1 MPNTIAM
8 NFSVDSNNP
17 QYRIVLGCWLL
28 GCAAVVFLM
37 IVVGGI
43 TRLTQSGLSMV
54 EWEPIMGIIPPIGE
68 QAWQSV
74 FAKYKTSPE
83 YLKVNAGMSLDAF
96 KGIFYWE
103 YGHRVLGRVIGLI
116 YLLPL
121 LYFLARGMVPK
132 SWYVR
137 LFGLFILGG
146 LQGLMGWYMVK
157 SGLVDVPHVS
167 QYRLTAHLGLAI
179 VIFGFMLWYAMDF
192 LRGER
197 RAHHATSAYLSLT
210 ALVVVVVFIMMLSGG
225 FVAGTKAGFIINTF
239 PKMNGHWV
247 PEGWLLVTPLW
258 RNFFENPVAIQ
269 FVHRCMALLVVAAVL
284 LSFVV
289 SFGQRFK
296 TLNGSVV
303 LIMLIQVCL
312 GVSALVLQVP
322 VALGAA
328 HQAGAVALL
337 TASLYVAHRARK
349 SADY

>member
-1 MPNTIAM
+1 
-8 NFSVDSNNP
+8 
-17 QYRIVLGCWLL
+17 
-28 GCAAVVFLM
+28 M

-197 RAHHATSAYLSLT
+197 RAYHATSAYLSLT

-225 FVAGTKAGFIINTF
+225 FVAG
-239 PKMNGHWV
+239 
-247 PEGWLLVTPLW
+247 LW

-312 GVSALVLQVP
+312 GISALVLQVP